1 MSLEE
6 ARSPATSAKQ
16 RVRGP
21 SVLER
26 QRDEEK
32 EAALRVELAWPS
44 RKPASAKAVLQSETA
59 ASGGKSIKT
68 GMLLARAQLSESTS
82 GVVAARERQNS
93 LLGKGLYRESEKVA
107 REAAV
112 GTLSVKDMPKRKEA
126 THGSAPHKMAFG
138 SWMRSTLGS
147 NVEGASLPRVACVV

>member
-1 MSLEE
+1 M
-6 ARSPATSAKQ
+6 SAKQ

-32 EAALRVELAWPS
+32 QAALRVELAWPS

-68 GMLLARAQLSESTS
+68 GMLLARAQLSDGRVGGTVARGREGVRNTS
-82 GVVAARERQNS
+82 GITWMSPPGATGGSGEARGVPH
-93 LLGKGLYRESEKVA
+93 LG
-107 REAAV
+107 
-112 GTLSVKDMPKRKEA
+112 P
-126 THGSAPHKMAFG
+126 AP
-138 SWMRSTLGS
+138 L
-147 NVEGASLPRVACVV
+147 E